1 MMEDDTCDSEVNTS
15 LNGVKM
21 NKSQLNNIKIGITVS
36 DTARGSVFIDE
47 FIDDDQYTLLR
58 TILLRYMPTEILLCY
73 PLYSLN
79 LKTAIHVEC
88 PSCSLSL
95 VPYLYSQ
102 IENDCAIQYMYNHC
116 IFTEYNENLPI
127 NNANK
132 NENIDVEPTA
142 EMKQTQSWPEVLN
155 QIYDMTKQYISFI

>member
-1 MMEDDTCDSEVNTS
+1 MMEDETCDSEVNTS

-79 LKTAIHVEC
+79 HTV
-88 PSCSLSL
+88 
-95 VPYLYSQ
+95 
-102 IENDCAIQYMYNHC
+102 
-116 IFTEYNENLPI
+116 
-127 NNANK
+127 
-132 NENIDVEPTA
+132 
-142 EMKQTQSWPEVLN
+142 
-155 QIYDMTKQYISFI
+155 TK